1 MKNKFLLILSLIFV
15 TSNIVSAQTAKRI
28 VTNNDLEKYRVKREQ
43 AEADYRRT
51 YKERGMPSPEELA
64 ERERESQKQRIEL
77 ANQIA
82 VERQQNTN
90 FYQSRANDLRN
101 QIINVEAQINYLNGQ
116 IGNTQNQNQV
126 FFSPSQV
133 YGVGYST
140 YGNYGGNYRG
150 GNRGYRQQTNAVNIA
165 NNVQAARNAAAGA
178 PNPYYGTPLY
188 PSSIQVVVGSNNVG
202 RGGYRG
208 GYYGGYG
215 GYPVQYSG
223 NNNSYGRDELV
234 SRLQYLG
241 QVRAGLIAQW
251 HQLDDEARRAGVR
264 ID

>member
-1 MKNKFLLILSLIFV
+1 MLFRS
-15 TSNIVSAQTAKRI
+15 
-28 VTNNDLEKYRVKREQ
+28 EKYRVKREQ
-43 AEADYRRT
+43 AETEYRRT

-77 ANQIA
+77 SNRIA
-82 VERQQNTN
+82 VERQQNVN

-101 QIINVEAQINYLNGQ
+101 QIINVEAQINYLSGQ

-126 FFSPSQV
+126 FVSPSQV
-133 YGVGYST
+133 YSVGYSS
-140 YGNYGGNYRG
+140 YGNYGGNHG
-150 GNRGYRQQTNAVNIA
+150 GNRGYRSQTNAVNVA

-188 PSSIQVVVGSNNVG
+188 SSSIKVVIGSNNVG

-208 GYYGGYG
+208 GNYGNY
-215 GYPVQYSG
+215 GYPVQYVG

-234 SRLQYLG
+234 SRLQYLQ

-251 HQLDDEARRAGVR
+251 NQLDEEAHHAGVR
-264 ID
+264 IN

>member
-1 MKNKFLLILSLIFV
+1 MKNNVLLILSLIFV
-15 TSNIVSAQTAKRI
+15 TSSIVSAQTAKRV
-28 VTNNDLEKYRVKREQ
+28 VTNDDLEKYKVKREQ

-77 ANQIA
+77 SNRIA
-82 VERQQNTN
+82 IERQQNAN
-90 FYQSRANDLRN
+90 VYQSRANDLRN

-133 YGVGYST
+133 YAVGYST
-140 YGNYGGNYRG
+140 YGNYGRNYG
-150 GNRGYRQQTNAVNIA
+150 GNRSYRQQTNAVNIA

-188 PSSIQVVVGSNNVG
+188 PSSIQVVIGSNNVG

-215 GYPVQYSG
+215 GYPVQYVG
-223 NNNSYGRDELV
+223 NNNSYGRDEIV
-234 SRLQYLG
+234 SRLQYLQ

-251 HQLDDEARRAGVR
+251 NQLDNEAHRAGVR
-264 ID
+264 IN